1 MNKMK
6 VFITAMTAVVLL
18 CGNAAM
24 GCTNFLV
31 TKKAS
36 KDGSNFITYAADS
49 HTLYG
54 ELYYR
59 PAAMYPAG
67 TMVDV
72 IEWDTGKKL
81 GKIKQAQVTYSVV
94 GNINEHQLAISE
106 TTFTG
111 REELQDTTGI
121 IDYGTLIYFT
131 LQRARNAREAIKV
144 MYELVSEYGYCS
156 TGESISI
163 CDGEE
168 VWILEIMGK
177 GVKISDK
184 NGKLDPKKNAGGS
197 VWVAM
202 RIPDGYVS
210 GHANH
215 ARITTIPK
223 EDGKRVISTKN
234 IAKIFDPNI
243 EVIYATDVIS
253 YARDINI
260 FSGKDEEF
268 SFSDTYAPLKAST
281 ARSCE
286 SRVWAGFMK
295 VNPAEMAKYED
306 YARGENLKNRMPLW
320 IKPTRLLGIEDVFD
334 MMRDHFEGTSMDMTK
349 DKGAG
354 PFECPYRWRPMYWE
368 VEGQKYVHERAIST
382 QQTGFSFVAQCRSK
396 YPSRIGGILWFGVD
410 DSYTTCYVPIFC
422 GITEIPHC
430 FKEGNGD
437 LLTYSETSAFWL
449 FNQVANFAYS
459 RYKNMIVDIQKVQ
472 KELES
477 NFIAQVNAQS
487 DAFTK
492 EYAQNPGNVTNSL
505 NRFSNR
511 VSNDM
516 FNRWRQLYHY
526 LLVKYIDG
534 NIKKEEN
541 GKFKYT
547 NTEKPQPEFPMQPKY
562 PDWFYKMII
571 DDAGDNLRIKETK
584 E

>member
-1 MNKMK
+1 MSKK
-6 VFITAMTAVVLL
+6 IFFLTAITAIALFG
-18 CGNAAM
+18 GNAAM

-31 TKKAS
+31 TKKAT

-59 PAAMYPAG
+59 PAGTFPAG

-72 IEWDTGKKL
+72 VEWDTGKKL

-94 GNINEHQLAISE
+94 GNMNEWQLAISE

-144 MYELVSEYGYCS
+144 MHEMISEYGYCS

-163 CDGEE
+163 CDGDE

-177 GVKISDK
+177 GVKITDK
-184 NGKLDPKKNAGGS
+184 NGKLDPKKNEGGA
-197 VWVAM
+197 VWVAK

-210 GHANH
+210 GHANY
-215 ARITTIPK
+215 ARITDIPK
-223 EDGKRVISTKN
+223 EDGKKVISTKN
-234 IAKIFDPNI
+234 ISKIYDAGV
-243 EVIYATDVIS
+243 EVIYSTDVIS
-253 YARDINI
+253 YARDIKI
-260 FSGKDEEF
+260 FSGKDDEF
-268 SFSDTYAPLKAST
+268 VFCEVYAPLTPST

-286 SRVWAGFMK
+286 ARVWAGFMK
-295 VNPAEMAKYED
+295 VNPKEMAKYED
-306 YARGENLKNRMPLW
+306 YARGDNLKNRMPLW
-320 IKPTRLLGIEDVFD
+320 IKPDRQLGIEDVFD
-334 MMRDHFEGTSMDMTK
+334 LMRDHFEGTSMDMTK

-354 PFECPYRWRPMYWE
+354 AFECPYRWRPMHWE
-368 VEGQKYVHERAIST
+368 IDGKEYVHERAIST
-382 QQTGFSFVAQCRSK
+382 QQTGFSFVAQCRQK
-396 YPSRIGGILWFGVD
+396 YPPRLGGILWFGVD
-410 DSYTTCYVPIFC
+410 DSYTTCYVPMFC
-422 GITEIPHC
+422 GITKIPNC
-430 FKEGNGD
+430 FREGNGD
-437 LLTYSETSAFWL
+437 MLTYSETAAFWL
-449 FNQVANFAYS
+449 FNQVSNFAYS
-459 RYKNMIVDIQKVQ
+459 RYNSMIVDIQKVQ

-487 DAFTK
+487 DEWAK
-492 EYAQNPGNVTNSL
+492 EYAQNPSNFINSL
-505 NRFSNR
+505 NNFSNR
-511 VSNDM
+511 TASET

-547 NTEKPQPEFPMQPKY
+547 NTDKPQAEFPKQPKY
-562 PDWFYKMII
+562 PEWYYRMII
-571 DDAGDNLRIKETK
+571 EDAGDNLKVPETK
-584 E
+584 